1 MSIFWDHKKSDP
13 LVSLCPSR
21 MEIQDLTYIGLILLM
36 MSIIVSWTWN
46 RRLLANKRRY
56 DLPLYH
62 LNKN

>member
-13 LVSLCPSR
+13 LTNLYPCH
-21 MEIQDLTYIGLILLM
+21 MEIQDFTYIGLILLM
-36 MSIIVSWTWN
+36 ISIIVSWTWK
-46 RRLLANKRRY
+46 RRLLADKRRY